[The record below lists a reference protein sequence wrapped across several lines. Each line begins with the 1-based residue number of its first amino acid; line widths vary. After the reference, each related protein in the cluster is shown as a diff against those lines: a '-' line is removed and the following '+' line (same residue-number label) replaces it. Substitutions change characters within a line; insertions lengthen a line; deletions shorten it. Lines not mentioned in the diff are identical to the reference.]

1 MRAGEQL
8 EQDLYFQ
15 MYQTI
20 WKFHKKY
27 INKICDNDTFWDG
40 LVNDA
45 DMLIAEY
52 NNHDIMIALV
62 IAELAEFDRL
72 HREMIGNADT
82 RV

>member
-1 MRAGEQL
+1 M

-15 MYQTI
+15 MYQAI

-27 INKICDNDTFWDG
+27 INDTFWDG

-52 NNHDIMIALV
+52 NNHDFMIALV